1 MTAGPP
7 VGAPAGRR
15 TDADALCALLGYAF
29 TDVSLLRQALTH
41 RSHSSPHNERL
52 EFLGDSVLN
61 LAVARLLYARFPQAP
76 EGTLSRLRA
85 NLVNQQT
92 LSALA
97 VRLGLGEL
105 LRLGE
110 GEVKSGGAQRPSILA
125 DALEAI
131 FGAIYLDGGFDPAE
145 RVIRHLFE
153 PFLERLDLETLG
165 KDSKTQLQEFLQGRR
180 LALPQYTVVATHGRA
195 HEQHFVVECRVEEL
209 GIRCLGE
216 GPSRRKAEQDAAR
229 QALALAKGSE
239 PQKRE
244 GR

>member
-1 MTAGPP
+1 MTVSPP
-7 VGAPAGRR
+7 AGAPAGHRM
-15 TDADALCALLGYAF
+15 DADALCALLGYTF
-29 TDVSLLRQALTH
+29 TDISLLRQALTH

-61 LAVARLLYARFPQAP
+61 LAVARLLYTRFPQAP

-92 LSALA
+92 LSTLALH
-97 VRLGLGEL
+97 LGLGEL
-105 LRLGE
+105 MRLGE
-110 GEVKSGGAQRPSILA
+110 GEVKSGGARRPSILA

-131 FGAIYLDGGFDPAE
+131 FGAICLDGGFTQAE
-145 RVIRHLFE
+145 RVIRSLFE
-153 PFLERLDLETLG
+153 PFLERLDLKTLG
-165 KDSKTQLQEFLQGRR
+165 KDPKTQLQEFLQGRR

-195 HEQHFVVECRVEEL
+195 HEQHFVVECLIGEL

-216 GPSRRKAEQDAAR
+216 GSSRRKAEQEAAR
-229 QALALAKGSE
+229 QALALVKGGES
-239 PQKRE
+239 QGQE